1 MTMGGAFLGG
11 GVELVPAGSCKL
23 VMEIHTEDGKNL
35 ATTFSVVGGGQTYT
49 ATAGAD
55 GRAEITVPSGVT
67 YTVTTSATGYDGL
80 TAQTVTGDSATIQYV
95 RFEAVLPRVKKS
107 GDTMTGD
114 LVRKSTQ
121 YENNDFTQTRH
132 VLGEY
137 EFQDKNGVF
146 SGYLRRVGSTATQYT
161 QMGCVAKIN
170 DATVSSSVEA
180 HILPDGTMYANA
192 PSWGIKTVN
201 GVTTGTNDESDKIVT
216 LKMLSLDPKVV
227 HTIGNEGINGQK
239 SFITPIIDPQN
250 QSGRVSAPNSNASA
264 TPYYKIASIS
274 MDNISAWDVATL
286 TLDAEYGWSSTE
298 HHAVTYR
305 AIVRLGTDKVIEK
318 VSLAKIWASGQA
330 YATFLKEDHWF
341 IGYNKTQKV
350 IEIWVKLEFDQGNL
364 NYRVR
369 MSGRRHENFA
379 KWTIHS
385 GFTGTGVASLPS
397 TDDGWVMAQA
407 IDISNRMAYSTPSGA
422 TGQEIA
428 TADWSIGKFV
438 QKSGDT
444 MTGEL
449 RIYGTSAFTTLIN
462 TKANE
467 FSKFIH
473 LDNTSGTTEWVGVT
487 QAKKWGTN
495 GSQVELIALDR
506 TTSVWKGIYIQND
519 NGTCIISGVTP
530 SSTSDNSTKIPTTA
544 WINTAD
550 IICRTAGNQF
560 IGGEKVFTGKHV
572 IVQKNPWFHFV
583 NTGFTKGAPPSS
595 EAKWEFRF
603 SDSAEAPMTT
613 LRNTMRTD
621 GRGQLRMVVA
631 NYNESITSY
640 VEIVAPASGD
650 PYVTAPSTPSGATGN
665 VIATADWV
673 NSKLSGKNGLTE
685 FTSWAELE
693 ALIKAGKRG
702 DSFNVTMD
710 FNGAATI
717 IDATALSAEI
727 HAYGHYHIDSI
738 TVSGGEITD
747 AEMFGSGEVQFKVDG
762 ATKTFATTGF
772 GRKKVISAPVWG
784 FRTPSNGN
792 MGYAIINNDG
802 VTSCTGYY
810 ISI

>member
-1 MTMGGAFLGG
+1 MTIGGAFLGG

-23 VMEIHTEDGKNL
+23 VLEIRTEDGANL

-55 GRAEITVPSGVT
+55 GRAELTVPSGVT

-80 TAQTVTGDSATIQYV
+80 AAQTVIGDSATIQYV
-95 RFEAVLPRVKKS
+95 RFEATLPRVKKS

-121 YENNDFTQTRH
+121 YENNDFAQTRH

-161 QMGCVAKIN
+161 QIGCVAKIN

-192 PSWGIKTVN
+192 PSWGIKTVD
-201 GVTTGTNDESDKIVT
+201 GATTGTNDESDKIVT

-227 HTIGNEGINGQK
+227 HTAGNETIGGVKTFTSIPIFPQQ
-239 SFITPIIDPQN
+239 ITL
-250 QSGRVSAPNSNASA
+250 VSSQSNASVYPS
-264 TPYYKIASIS
+264 TWRIQSQIS
-274 MDNISAWDVATL
+274 FRDSTAEGREVGLVRMDED
-286 TLDAEYGWSSTE
+286 STSKRLLLNNMAIINGT
-298 HHAVTYR
+298 AVNSTIM
-305 AIVRLGTDKVIEK
+305 AIVKNTGE
-318 VSLAKIWASGQA
+318 A
-330 YATFLKEDHWF
+330 YAT
-341 IGYNKTQKV
+341 
-350 IEIWVKLEFDQGNL
+350 
-364 NYRVR
+364 
-369 MSGRRHENFA
+369 A
-379 KWTIHS
+379 
-385 GFTGTGVASLPS
+385 PS
-397 TDDGWVMAQA
+397 TPTNAT
-407 IDISNRMAYSTPSGA
+407 SN
-422 TGQEIA
+422 EIA

-462 TKANE
+462 TKAND

-473 LDNTSGTTEWVGVT
+473 LDSTSGSTEWVGVT

-550 IICRTAGNQF
+550 IICRTAGNQTIAGKKTF
-560 IGGEKVFTGKHV
+560 TNDVTIEK
-572 IVQKNPWFHFV
+572 
-583 NTGFTKGAPPSS
+583 
-595 EAKWEFRF
+595 
-603 SDSAEAPMTT
+603 D
-613 LRNTMRTD
+613 
-621 GRGQLRMVVA
+621 
-631 NYNESITSY
+631 
-640 VEIVAPASGD
+640 
-650 PYVTAPSTPSGATGN
+650 GN
-665 VIATADWV
+665 VLPICKDTGVELGNKGNNNHRLGLEIWDRKNTIFGQFQTNHSESLNTKSYIGAKDSKGNWRYIELHARNDGTAYAMCPNPDTGDLEKIATANWV
-673 NSKLSGKNGLTE
+673 NSKLTKKNGLTE

-693 ALIKAGKRG
+693 ALIKSGKRG

-710 FNGAATI
+710 FTGLAAIIGATSSSVA
-717 IDATALSAEI
+717 I
-727 HAYGHYHIDSI
+727 HAYGHYFVDNI

-747 AEMFGSGEVQFKVDG
+747 AEMFGSGEVQYKVDG
-762 ATKTFATTGF
+762 STKTFATTGF
-772 GRKKVISAPVWG
+772 GRKQVVSAHVWG
-784 FRTPSNGN
+784 FRVPSNGE
-792 MGYAIINNDG
+792 MGYAAIINNDNI
-802 VTSCTGYY
+802 TSCSGYY